1 MVSIPQPVDIGSA
14 VRIYYAHLHLGN
26 TEIKE
31 LFGKISSGRIVQL
44 KNLAR
49 EVMAEENI
57 MARDSYSVNTQAA
70 YRAWGLDIKDLE
82 NRYSKL
88 QALKEKESK
97 S

>member
-1 MVSIPQPVDIGSA
+1 
-14 VRIYYAHLHLGN
+14 
-26 TEIKE
+26 
-31 LFGKISSGRIVQL
+31 
-44 KNLAR
+44 
-49 EVMAEENI
+49 MAEENI
-57 MARDSYSVNTQAA
+57 MARDSYSVNTEAA

>member
-1 MVSIPQPVDIGSA
+1 MVSIPQPADIATA
-14 VRIYYAHLHLGN
+14 VRIYYAHLSLGN

-31 LFGKISSGRIVQL
+31 LFGRIGSGRIVQL

-70 YRAWGLDIKDLE
+70 YKAWGLDISDLE
-82 NRYSKL
+82 SRHKKL
-88 QALKEKESK
+88 LALKEKENK